1 MRRLAA
7 VLAAAALALLPASA
21 LAQDCPQ
28 TSLADIEDEVMCPI
42 CGTPLALATEAPQAQ
57 RERAFIERQ
66 IADCRSKEEIKD
78 ALVAQF
84 GESVLALP
92 GDDGEGD
99 LEDVLVYAIPAL
111 GILLALGGIAF
122 AADPLAPAAARHRP
136 DPGRARGRRRPA
148 RRRHGAL
155 RAVIGADAV
164 DTTVVAAFAVGFIS
178 FVSPCVLPLVPGY
191 LSTISGVSFADIQ
204 EGRGKSRVLGPAL
217 LFCLAFTA
225 MFVALGMSATGL
237 GQTLN
242 DHRALLREISGIVI
256 ALMGVLFIATLFVP
270 LLNRDWRPEELM
282 RRAHTGGPIVAG
294 VAFAIAWLPCTGPT
308 LGAILTAAS
317 TEGTV
322 GEGGVL
328 LAFYALGLAVPFI
341 LSALAFTTFAGVFRF
356 FRDHYR
362 VITLVS
368 GSVLIVM
375 GVLLYTNELTRL
387 NNEALSLMDD
397 LGINFFSEI

>member
-1 MRRLAA
+1 M
-7 VLAAAALALLPASA
+7 
-21 LAQDCPQ
+21 
-28 TSLADIEDEVMCPI
+28 
-42 CGTPLALATEAPQAQ
+42 
-57 RERAFIERQ
+57 
-66 IADCRSKEEIKD
+66 
-78 ALVAQF
+78 
-84 GESVLALP
+84 
-92 GDDGEGD
+92 
-99 LEDVLVYAIPAL
+99 
-111 GILLALGGIAF
+111 
-122 AADPLAPAAARHRP
+122 
-136 DPGRARGRRRPA
+136 
-148 RRRHGAL
+148 
-155 RAVIGADAV
+155 
-164 DTTVVAAFAVGFIS
+164 
-178 FVSPCVLPLVPGY
+178 
-191 LSTISGVSFADIQ
+191 
-204 EGRGKSRVLGPAL
+204 LGPAL

-282 RRAHTGGPIVAG
+282 RRAHTGGPIIAG

-317 TEGTV
+317 TEDTV

-368 GSVLIVM
+368 GTVLIVM
-375 GVLLYTNELTRL
+375 GVLLYTNELTQL
-387 NNEALSLMDD
+387 NSEALSLMDD